1 MTAEIFLFNVQ
12 GACTRIRISYK
23 ADQDPSP
30 HQAPL
35 VNKENFQ
42 TNFQQIFHK
51 CYGIEKWKK
60 HDKIFSC
67 FESKYKFFDWA
78 IVGVFFDWCIVGVF
92 FDLLPTNKYL
102 QTYFV

>member
-51 CYGIEKWKK
+51 CYGIEK
-60 HDKIFSC
+60 
-67 FESKYKFFDWA
+67 
-78 IVGVFFDWCIVGVF
+78 
-92 FDLLPTNKYL
+92 
-102 QTYFV
+102 

>member
-78 IVGVFFDWCIVGVF
+78 IVGVFFD
-92 FDLLPTNKYL
+92 LLPTSIYKLILYYSKL
-102 QTYFV
+102 DFI